1 MLRFTSTVAAPIV
14 VVLIGVLLLEPPA
27 LTPADRVPT
36 LRLLSGRAPAV
47 RPPDVALPA
56 AASFLGRWRLAPGTG
71 GADGPDGARLEVTIA
86 RRGASVQVDV
96 DAGPGGRTRSAGAI
110 DDGFLLTTATRR
122 RADGTR
128 ERVVTRYRRT
138 GPAMIMEQS
147 VSHTDGTRTTRRT
160 LVPLAT
166 GDAAPDTGKP
176 AS

>member
-1 MLRFTSTVAAPIV
+1 MLKFTSTVAAPIV

-56 AASFLGRWRLAPGTG
+56 AASFLGRWRLAPSTG
-71 GADGPDGARLEVTIA
+71 GADGARLEVTIA

-96 DAGPGGRTRSAGAI
+96 DAGPDGRTRSAGAI
-110 DDGFLLTTATRR
+110 DGGFLLTTATRR
-122 RADGTR
+122 RADGTS

-147 VSHTDGTRTTRRT
+147 VSHADGTRTTRRT
-160 LVPLAT
+160 LVPLAA
-166 GDAAPDTGKP
+166 GNAAPDTGKP